1 MPAPCAGLRVLD
13 LSQGPAAG
21 AATMILADYGAE
33 VQKLEPPG
41 GDRFRSLAAAP
52 VWLRGKRHSSVDLKS
67 EAGVARLHELAR
79 TADVVVASYRPGLAE
94 RLHADYATLAAL
106 NPRLVYCSLT
116 AFGPRGPYSHY
127 PGYEGLV
134 AAKSGRMMAFEGQG
148 ARAGPVYAAVQVA
161 THAAA
166 QAAVQGILAALL
178 VREQTGRGQ
187 LVETSLLQGMLPYDI
202 AGLLTEQL
210 MRRWPDRY
218 PVDPLAGRT
227 RGKPTLQYQPVL
239 TSDGRWLQLGNLV
252 EHLFHAF
259 IAAADLSGIYAD
271 PRFRDVPLL
280 ADEPKEALR
289 KLILERMSERTLAEW
304 TALFVAEGNVA
315 SEAIVSTQA
324 ALDHPQ
330 VLHGG
335 HVVEVDHPAHGRTR
349 QIGLPAAL
357 QQTPGAVSPPAAVV
371 REVDTPA
378 WQTAAAIDVPLPP
391 PGREPQGTVEDSRPA
406 STGPA
411 GANAPRHPLDGI
423 TVIECAN
430 IIAAPLACALLAD
443 LGARVIKIEPPDG
456 DNLRNLADGVVAA
469 KTTAGKESICL
480 DLKSEAGRRIARQL
494 VERADVLVHNYR
506 PGVPER
512 LGIGYEQVRSFN
524 PRIVYV
530 SATGYGS
537 SGPYAH
543 RPSAHPIAGASAGG
557 VLWQAGAG
565 MPSAGPLSAEAVEEF
580 ARRFYRANEVNPDP
594 SASMVIATAALL
606 GVYARQRLGVGQHV
620 HTNMLIA
627 NLYAN
632 LDDCLDY
639 DGKPPRPP
647 VDADLHGLH
656 ALYRL
661 YPAAEGWI
669 FLACPSQTEFTRLC
683 AAIERPELLD
693 DSRFSSPAARRTNDA
708 ALAGILG
715 EVLRSNTAAGWESHL
730 TRHAVGCVQADAD
743 TPGSF
748 WDQDA
753 HVRDNGFVREVD
765 SHLRW
770 GPHRRHGPVVT
781 LGEAPGRYGA
791 GALAGQHSRQLLHEL
806 GYSTGE
812 IEALFSAG
820 TVRAET
826 A

>member
-134 AAKSGRMMAFEGQG
+134 AAKSGRMMTFEGQG

-335 HVVEVDHPAHGRTR
+335 HVVEVDHPAHGRR
-349 QIGLPAAL
+349 ARSAC
-357 QQTPGAVSPPAAVV
+357 PPRCSRRRA
-371 REVDTPA
+371 
-378 WQTAAAIDVPLPP
+378 QSLLPP
-391 PGREPQGTVEDSRPA
+391 PWSAKWIRRRGRQRRRSMSRC
-406 STGPA
+406 
-411 GANAPRHPLDGI
+411 L
-423 TVIECAN
+423 
-430 IIAAPLACALLAD
+430 LLAANRRE
-443 LGARVIKIEPPDG
+443 LS
-456 DNLRNLADGVVAA
+456 
-469 KTTAGKESICL
+469 KT
-480 DLKSEAGRRIARQL
+480 
-494 VERADVLVHNYR
+494 
-506 PGVPER
+506 PG
-512 LGIGYEQVRSFN
+512 
-524 PRIVYV
+524 
-530 SATGYGS
+530 
-537 SGPYAH
+537 
-543 RPSAHPIAGASAGG
+543 
-557 VLWQAGAG
+557 
-565 MPSAGPLSAEAVEEF
+565 
-580 ARRFYRANEVNPDP
+580 
-594 SASMVIATAALL
+594 
-606 GVYARQRLGVGQHV
+606 
-620 HTNMLIA
+620 
-627 NLYAN
+627 
-632 LDDCLDY
+632 
-639 DGKPPRPP
+639 PPRP
-647 VDADLHGLH
+647 
-656 ALYRL
+656 
-661 YPAAEGWI
+661 
-669 FLACPSQTEFTRLC
+669 
-683 AAIERPELLD
+683 
-693 DSRFSSPAARRTNDA
+693 
-708 ALAGILG
+708 
-715 EVLRSNTAAGWESHL
+715 
-730 TRHAVGCVQADAD
+730 
-743 TPGSF
+743 
-748 WDQDA
+748 
-753 HVRDNGFVREVD
+753 
-765 SHLRW
+765 
-770 GPHRRHGPVVT
+770 GP
-781 LGEAPGRYGA
+781 PGRTRRA
-791 GALAGQHSRQLLHEL
+791 IR
-806 GYSTGE
+806 STGSPSS
-812 IEALFSAG
+812 SAR
-820 TVRAET
+820 TSSLRRWPVRCWPISGPA
-826 A
+826 